1 MNLKPTILVIE
12 DDVSVSNLIAT
23 TLETQQY
30 KYILAKN
37 GQDGIHMA
45 VSHNPDI
52 ILLDL
57 GLPDMDGIQIIKKI
71 RSWSTMPII
80 VVSARSD
87 DLDKIEALDVGADD
101 YITKPFS
108 VNELLARLRVTLR
121 RLHYIR
127 NLSEKESSVFVN
139 GSLKVDFNTN
149 CVYVK
154 NEELHLTP
162 IEYKLLCLLCK
173 NIGKVLTH
181 KFITNEIWG
190 NGWNNDVGSLRVFM
204 ATLRKKI
211 EKKDTTQYIQ
221 THVGIGYRMLRVEE
235 NLQ

>member
-71 RSWSTMPII
+71 RSWSTTPII

-87 DLDKIEALDVGADD
+87 DLDKIEALDAGADD

-127 NLSEKESSVFVN
+127 NLSENESSVFIN

-149 CVYVK
+149 CVY
-154 NEELHLTP
+154 L
-162 IEYKLLCLLCK
+162 
-173 NIGKVLTH
+173 
-181 KFITNEIWG
+181 
-190 NGWNNDVGSLRVFM
+190 
-204 ATLRKKI
+204 
-211 EKKDTTQYIQ
+211 
-221 THVGIGYRMLRVEE
+221 
-235 NLQ
+235 